1 MISGQRL
8 ALREMTRNQYLLF
21 LLLPPL
27 LLGFM
32 SGASMFGSVRFE
44 NRMVHFAFGLASIF
58 PDWLSLE
65 LGSILA
71 AMVLRPWR
79 PALWVPLT
87 CGVLFASAV
96 HAPLTLLRDPLFEPF
111 LRADSS
117 LFPSWPWNFGDSRY
131 AMESALACFGRA
143 VCWLPI
149 NFLVVHL
156 LGFRRLGHGHFLE
169 PDSGLARVH
178 EPDAAV
184 PRVAETSGGGL
195 EAQAPEQPS
204 LALLLRRLPQ
214 SVGREILCLKA
225 QEHYTNVL
233 TAQGN
238 ALVYMRFSDAVA
250 LAAMGIDGVQIHRS
264 YWVAYAAIKGFERA
278 EGRCMVRLVND
289 ETLPVSRTYQ
299 TQVRGLKTF

>member
-8 ALREMTRNQYLLF
+8 ALRDMTRNQYLVF

-27 LLGFM
+27 LLGLI

-44 NRMVHFAFGLASIF
+44 NRMVHFAFSLASIM
-58 PDWLSLE
+58 PDWLAIE
-65 LGSILA
+65 FGCVLA
-71 AMVLRPWR
+71 AMVLKPWR
-79 PALWVPLT
+79 APLWVLLMI
-87 CGVLFASAV
+87 GVVFGSLA
-96 HAPLTLLRDPLFEPF
+96 HAPFTIFRDPLFEPL

-131 AMESALACFGRA
+131 AMESALAFFGRII
-143 VCWLPI
+143 CWLPV

-156 LGFRRLGHGHFLE
+156 LGFRRFGRGHFFEVEAEALPGPPTLVE
-169 PDSGLARVH
+169 RV
-178 EPDAAV
+178 D
-184 PRVAETSGGGL
+184 
-195 EAQAPEQPS
+195 QPS

-225 QEHYTNVL
+225 QEHYTNVV
-233 TAQGN
+233 TAQGS

-250 LAAMGIDGVQIHRS
+250 LASAGIEGVQIHRS
-264 YWVAYAAIKGFERA
+264 YWVAYAAIQGFERVD
-278 EGRCMVRLVND
+278 GRTLVRLVND